1 MIMKRKTFLL
11 MMVVVVI
18 LTMSACVSS
27 REHSP
32 SNTDDSIVLPRQEEL
47 EGERAV
53 MEAEVFG
60 TLALTDGCIY
70 IESKEA
76 DTSYLLIWPP
86 GFKLVSENNMVTIH
100 DKDGKGLVNVGDRVR
115 LSGGEVKSLSMLDA
129 YVQEQLPAQCS
140 GPYWIIG
147 DEITVI
153 EPSK

>member
-53 MEAEVFG
+53 MEAEVYG
-60 TLALTDGCIY
+60 TLVLTNNCIY
-70 IESKEA
+70 IESNES

-86 GFKLVSENNMVTIH
+86 GFKLASENSIMTIH
-100 DKDGKGLVNVGDRVR
+100 NRDSEGMVNVGDRVR
-115 LSGGEVKSLSMLDA
+115 LSGGEVKSLIMLDE
-129 YVQEQLPAQCS
+129 YVQEQLPHQCS
-140 GPYWIIG
+140 GPYWVIG
-147 DEITVI
+147 DEITII